1 MKGEFVN
8 VDFNVGKR
16 AQSRELIPLYK
27 LLSVSVAKVFF
38 CNVIGLGLGP
48 FLEPKEA
55 VTQCLDL

>member
-1 MKGEFVN
+1 MN

-27 LLSVSVAKVFF
+27 LLSMSVAKVFF
-38 CNVIGLGLGP
+38 CNVIGLGFGP

-55 VTQCLDL
+55 VTQCLDI